1 MPKQQLL
8 PWPFGPC
15 TRAGWVFVLCFA
27 FSAAHAASARADSS
41 GTDDEISRPGVHLQ
55 VSGEKKIL
63 HGRPGTAKLTLFDD
77 HARALADERVEI
89 IPHGAWTGS
98 QADSNWTVHSD
109 ENGVVVL
116 DEVLV
121 ETGHGGFTLRLSD
134 GEEVEGSL
142 RAVPQWMVIV
152 PPILAILLALIFRQ
166 VVLALAAGVW
176 VGAWISVGDP
186 FLGILHTLDT
196 YIVGALA
203 DPFQATI
210 IMFTASM
217 GGMVGVMARSG
228 GTQGVVDLV
237 GRLIRGVKSAQ
248 VMTWLLGLLI
258 FFDDY
263 TNTLV
268 VGNTMRPITDRMRI
282 SREKLSYIV
291 DSTAAP
297 VTTVALIS
305 TWVGY
310 QVSLIREGLQE
321 IGSDG
326 GSAYSIFIQSIPY
339 ATYSWLAIA
348 FVFMVAIFDRD
359 FGPMLT
365 AERRARH
372 EGLAVREGASPLMD
386 EVAEQLS
393 ESGAPDARA
402 HRAVVPVVVLLLA
415 SLVGL
420 YWDGRQQLLAQ
431 LGSAGLA
438 GLPLRE
444 FFSHADPARALFW
457 AAIAG
462 SLSAIV
468 LALAGRSLSLN
479 RAVEAWVGGCK
490 AMMAA
495 LIILVLAWSIKDVCS
510 ELGTGPVVVDW
521 TTGNLPPHL
530 LPSVTFAVAAFIAF
544 STGTSWA
551 SMAILMPIV
560 IPLGHR
566 LPELAHLSAPHAQ
579 GILVASIA
587 AVLSG
592 SVWGDHCSPIS
603 DTTIMSSMASGS
615 DHIDHV
621 RTQIP
626 YALSAGGLTVLLGT
640 LPAGFSISPWISLP
654 VALLA
659 VGLLVRF
666 VGKPV
671 GERR

>member
-1 MPKQQLL
+1 MM
-8 PWPFGPC
+8 
-15 TRAGWVFVLCFA
+15 
-27 FSAAHAASARADSS
+27 
-41 GTDDEISRPGVHLQ
+41 
-55 VSGEKKIL
+55 
-63 HGRPGTAKLTLFDD
+63 GRF
-77 HARALADERVEI
+77 
-89 IPHGAWTGS
+89 
-98 QADSNWTVHSD
+98 
-109 ENGVVVL
+109 
-116 DEVLV
+116 
-121 ETGHGGFTLRLSD
+121 
-134 GEEVEGSL
+134 
-142 RAVPQWMVIV
+142 
-152 PPILAILLALIFRQ
+152 
-166 VVLALAAGVW
+166 
-176 VGAWISVGDP
+176 
-186 FLGILHTLDT
+186 
-196 YIVGALA
+196 
-203 DPFQATI
+203 
-210 IMFTASM
+210 
-217 GGMVGVMARSG
+217 
-228 GTQGVVDLV
+228 
-237 GRLIRGVKSAQ
+237 IRGVKSAQ

-268 VGNTMRPITDRMRI
+268 VGNTMRPITDRMRV

-326 GSAYSIFIQSIPY
+326 GSAYAIFIQSIPY

-348 FVFMVAIFDRD
+348 FVLMVAIMDRD
-359 FGPMLT
+359 FGPMLK

-372 EGLAVREGASPLMD
+372 AGQVMREGASPLMD
-386 EVAEQLS
+386 EVAEQLT
-393 ESGAPDARA
+393 EGGAPDARA
-402 HRAVVPVVVLLLA
+402 HRAVVPVLVLLLA
-415 SLVGL
+415 SMVGL

-431 LGSAGLA
+431 LGSGGLA

-462 SLSAIV
+462 SITAIV
-468 LALAGRSLSLN
+468 LALAGRSLTLN

-530 LPSVTFAVAAFIAF
+530 LPSITFVVAAFIAF

-626 YALSAGGLTVLLGT
+626 YALSAGALTVLLGT

-654 VALLA
+654 TALLA
-659 VGLLVRF
+659 VVLLVRF
-666 VGKPV
+666 LGKPA
-671 GERR
+671 GEPS

>member
-1 MPKQQLL
+1 MLSPQFASWLSRTRTLL
-8 PWPFGPC
+8 GV
-15 TRAGWVFVLCFA
+15 GLLLCLA
-27 FSAAHAASARADSS
+27 ARAADATTSPADS
-41 GTDDEISRPGVHLQ
+41 TRPELAAAGLHLR
-55 VSGEKKIL
+55 VESETKIL
-63 HGRPGTAKLTLFDD
+63 HGRTGAARLVLFDD
-77 HARALADERVEI
+77 YARPLAHRRVKI
-89 IPHGAWTGS
+89 TPHGDWSGS
-98 QADSNWTVHSD
+98 EADSNWTLTTD
-109 ENGVVVL
+109 GAGVVSL
-116 DEVLV
+116 NDVLV
-121 ETGHGGFTLRLSD
+121 VKGHGGFTLRLGD
-134 GEEVEGSL
+134 GEQVQGSL
-142 RAVPQWMVIV
+142 KAAPQWMVVV
-152 PPILAILLALIFRQ
+152 PPLLAIVLALIFRQ
-166 VVLALAAGVW
+166 VVLALAAGIW
-176 VGAWISVGDP
+176 VGAWILVGSP
-186 FLGILHTLDT
+186 FLGLLHTLDV

-210 IMFTASM
+210 ILFTASM

-228 GTQGVVDLV
+228 GTQGVVDRV
-237 GRLIRGVKSAQ
+237 SHLIRGVKSAQ
-248 VMTWLLGLLI
+248 VMSWFLGLLI

-268 VGNTMRPITDRMRI
+268 VGNTMRPITDRMRV

-321 IGSDG
+321 IGRDG
-326 GSAYSIFIQSIPY
+326 GSAYAIFIQSIPY
-339 ATYSWLAIA
+339 STYSWLAIS
-348 FVFMVAIFDRD
+348 FVLLVALMDRD
-359 FGPMLT
+359 FGPMLK

-372 EGLAVREGASPLMD
+372 LGQVVREGASPLMD
-386 EVAEQLS
+386 EVAEQLN
-393 ESGAPDARA
+393 ENDAPNSRA
-402 HRAVVPVVVLLLA
+402 YEAVVPVLVLLLA

-420 YWDGRQQLLAQ
+420 FWDGRQHLIAQ
-431 LGSAGLA
+431 LGTAGLA
-438 GLPLRE
+438 DMPLRE

-462 SLSAIV
+462 SITAIG
-468 LALAGRSLSLN
+468 LAVGGRSLSLH
-479 RAVEAWVGGCK
+479 RAVDAWVGGCK

-521 TTGNLPPHL
+521 TTGNLPAQL

-560 IPLGHR
+560 IPLAHR
-566 LPELAHLSAPHAQ
+566 LPELAHLPAPHAQ

-587 AVLSG
+587 AVLGG

-621 RTQIP
+621 RTQLP
-626 YALSAGGLTVLLGT
+626 YALSAGGLTILLGT
-640 LPAGFSISPWISLP
+640 LPAGFSISPWITLP
-654 VALLA
+654 LAIAAVAVLI
-659 VGLLVRF
+659 RF
-666 VGKPV
+666 VGRPV
-671 GERR
+671 GDG